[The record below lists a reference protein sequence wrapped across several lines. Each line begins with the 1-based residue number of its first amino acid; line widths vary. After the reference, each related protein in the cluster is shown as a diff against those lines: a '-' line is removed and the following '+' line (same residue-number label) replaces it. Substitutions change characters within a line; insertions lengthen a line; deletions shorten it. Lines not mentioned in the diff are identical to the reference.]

1 MQSNI
6 AINFLLFISME
17 TAYWNSWI
25 LIEYKMP
32 FYFPTIGQYA
42 GLLEQAGFK
51 VLCMSLFDRMTALK
65 GSNGMEDW
73 IRMFIKQPFE
83 GVPEEKK
90 TASSDRR

>member
-1 MQSNI
+1 
-6 AINFLLFISME
+6 
-17 TAYWNSWI
+17 
-25 LIEYKMP
+25 MP

-42 GLLEQAGFK
+42 GLLDK
-51 VLCMSLFDRMTALK
+51 VLCMSLLDRMTALK

-90 TASSDRR
+90 QHHPTVGKYSEKQLVL